1 MVKSALVLLL
11 SILSSVHVET
21 FRSFKLAG
29 LISSGALD
37 CRLSFSSARIRSCR
51 LHTCASLWRMSSVPS
66 RDSEQRTI
74 VDDLT
79 LDDVVMSFE
88 AVLEQ
93 FRASNS
99 NLSGEAEGEVC
110 RKLMA
115 TRLPNLH
122 LDRCR
127 VAPSKLHGLG
137 DESSVLSNA
146 LHEVS
151 RGQRS
156 L

>member
-1 MVKSALVLLL
+1 
-11 SILSSVHVET
+11 
-21 FRSFKLAG
+21 
-29 LISSGALD
+29 
-37 CRLSFSSARIRSCR
+37 
-51 LHTCASLWRMSSVPS
+51 MSSVPS
-66 RDSEQRTI
+66 GDSEQRTI

-99 NLSGEAEGEVC
+99 NLSEEAEGEVC

-137 DESSVLSNA
+137 DKRNGLRNA

-151 RGQRS
+151 HDRRYMMI
-156 L
+156 LR